1 MRISGRGVSLVA
13 AVTVV
18 MACDKKVQSLPQIAV
33 PPDSEVR
40 AGEFTADDFRQLRWL
55 AGRWQGFQPDGGKF
69 YEEYRVVNDST
80 LAMFSYPD
88 STFGRASDS
97 SRVQLRGKTVSNE
110 SLSAQ
115 WVATRVDSTG
125 ADFAPVRGA
134 RNSFTWARESA
145 TAWNATLRWTDA
157 NGQAQRVVYALHRFG
172 R

>member
-18 MACDKKVQSLPQIAV
+18 MACDKKVQSLRQIAV

-40 AGEFTADDFRQLRWL
+40 AGEFTADDFRRLRWL

-88 STFGRASDS
+88 STFGTPSDS
-97 SRVQLRGKTVSNE
+97 SRVQLRGKTD
-110 SLSAQ
+110 
-115 WVATRVDSTG
+115 R
-125 ADFAPVRGA
+125 
-134 RNSFTWARESA
+134 
-145 TAWNATLRWTDA
+145 
-157 NGQAQRVVYALHRFG
+157 
-172 R
+172 

>member
-1 MRISGRGVSLVA
+1 MRISGVSVVV

-18 MACDKKVQSLPQIAV
+18 MACGGDKKAESLRQIAV

-40 AGEFTADDFRQLRWL
+40 AGEFTADDFRRLRWL

-69 YEEYRVVNDST
+69 YEEYRVLNDST
-80 LAMFSYPD
+80 LAMFSFPD
-88 STFGRASDS
+88 STFARASDS

-115 WVATRVDSTG
+115 WVATRLDSTG

>member
-1 MRISGRGVSLVA
+1 MRILGFSIVA
-13 AVTVV
+13 ATTLV
-18 MACDKKVQSLPQIAV
+18 MACGRTERQRVVDTSAV
-33 PPDSEVR
+33 VRDSTVV
-40 AGEFTADDFRQLRWL
+40 AGEFTLADFRSLRWL

-115 WVATRVDSTG
+115 WVATRLDSTG
-125 ADFAPVRGA
+125 ADFVPLRGA

-145 TAWNATLRWTDA
+145 TAWNATLRWNDA

>member
-1 MRISGRGVSLVA
+1 MRTSGVSIVA
-13 AVTVV
+13 AAAVL
-18 MACDKKVQSLPQIAV
+18 MACGRTERQRVIDTPATVRDSVIA
-33 PPDSEVR
+33 
-40 AGEFTADDFRQLRWL
+40 AGAFTLADFRRLRWL

-69 YEEYRVVNDST
+69 YEEYRILNDST

-88 STFGRASDS
+88 STFRGPSDS

-110 SLSAQ
+110 SLTAQ
-115 WVATRVDSTG
+115 WVATRLDSTG

-145 TAWNATLRWTDA
+145 TAWNATLRWNDA